1 MPEMFHGLSKNGD
14 EQERTS
20 KIIRKISVELENEF
34 QSPTFGYKATTSSPS
49 PLPSV
54 RYREEIAWFL
64 GVGEERRILFSKFR
78 VSGGPTEDLVLSDP
92 SSDEEGPEE
101 RETTN
106 WCNEKSKP
114 GFSSAKRNSNLKDN
128 GRVVLSPTSSLSKAG
143 IHRIDSFQQ
152 FSEMEEDEGLG
163 RSLVDITNEIHL
175 RLENVKSHIITEAYV
190 SSIDYALLFFIE
202 GHVGHHLEDLQST
215 IEELEASHS
224 ELNGTIKKQRTSHQK
239 LMTHFEGG
247 IETKLDNA
255 TKRITY
261 VNESAKRKMVQL
273 KMVVVECLKDGISEP
288 MRYNLNSN
296 VLSTHLHILDLYETE
311 YDEGFK
317 KNIKNLGGSQVVPNV
332 EVITAPPDEQ
342 SIAVGRSAE
351 LYFASSSMLSGGTS
365 RDLKL
370 LFFKKEKSDDGSDD
384 GKTRV
389 TATTRKTVAKKKRST
404 EVHKL
409 SERKRR
415 NEISKKLCELQD
427 LLPNCYKMMSMGNGI
442 IPSTSTMLAMGHYSP
457 TGLRMHMGEAATTT
471 SVPQFLP
478 MNLQGTGFSRINE
491 ASSQMLSN
499 FLNHHTGLIPN
510 SPIFSPLESCSHQF
524 VVPSCFPGTHSTSF
538 TPFSKSAPTSNLEDA
553 MQFKGSNGY

>member
-34 QSPTFGYKATTSSPS
+34 QSPTFGYKATTSSRVLS
-49 PLPSV
+49 TCV

-163 RSLVDITNEIHL
+163 RAVALFSEIHL
-175 RLENVKSHIITEAYV
+175 RLENVKSHIITEAEKT
-190 SSIDYALLFFIE
+190 IE

-273 KMVVVECLKDGISEP
+273 KMVVVECLKDG
-288 MRYNLNSN
+288 
-296 VLSTHLHILDLYETE
+296 VLD
-311 YDEGFK
+311 
-317 KNIKNLGGSQVVPNV
+317 
-332 EVITAPPDEQ
+332 
-342 SIAVGRSAE
+342 
-351 LYFASSSMLSGGTS
+351 
-365 RDLKL
+365 
-370 LFFKKEKSDDGSDD
+370 
-384 GKTRV
+384 
-389 TATTRKTVAKKKRST
+389 
-404 EVHKL
+404 
-409 SERKRR
+409 
-415 NEISKKLCELQD
+415 
-427 LLPNCYKMMSMGNGI
+427 
-442 IPSTSTMLAMGHYSP
+442 
-457 TGLRMHMGEAATTT
+457 
-471 SVPQFLP
+471 
-478 MNLQGTGFSRINE
+478 
-491 ASSQMLSN
+491 
-499 FLNHHTGLIPN
+499 
-510 SPIFSPLESCSHQF
+510 
-524 VVPSCFPGTHSTSF
+524 
-538 TPFSKSAPTSNLEDA
+538 
-553 MQFKGSNGY
+553 